1 MRTIRYDKPRFV
13 RIESECS
20 LANPKFEFNLL
31 RLRSRSNI
39 KNKGEKLMKKVF
51 TCILALV
58 LGLSMFACA
67 STTPAAS
74 APAATEAPAAATE
87 AAATEAATAAP
98 LAATSEFRCDAVE
111 RTLDQRRQHDEGN
124 PRSEGLHR

>member
-1 MRTIRYDKPRFV
+1 
-13 RIESECS
+13 
-20 LANPKFEFNLL
+20 
-31 RLRSRSNI
+31 
-39 KNKGEKLMKKVF
+39 MKKVF

-98 LAATSEFRCDAVE
+98 VGGYIGISMPT
-111 RTLDQRRQHDEGN
+111 Q
-124 PRSEGLHR
+124 